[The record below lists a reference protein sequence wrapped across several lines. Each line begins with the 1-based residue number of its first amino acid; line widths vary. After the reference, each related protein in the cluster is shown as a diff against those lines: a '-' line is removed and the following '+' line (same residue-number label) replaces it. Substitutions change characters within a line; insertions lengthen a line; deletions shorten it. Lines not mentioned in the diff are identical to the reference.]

1 MVEQRKCYLCGSDEF
16 TIVHHGVRGAKDIDV
31 LKCQNCGLVRLS
43 KFISNTDE
51 FYADS
56 GMRDG
61 QITTIKEIR
70 AEANADDHRRFE
82 MTKENLVNKKVLDFG
97 CGAGGYLHKAKKV
110 AKEVSGVELEQAMRE
125 ELIKEGIICFPD
137 IKEAAAKLD
146 RVDIITLW
154 HVLEHLED
162 PISMLKQLKEKLEL
176 NGKIYIEVPNAD
188 DALLSLYENKNFAD
202 FTYWRCHLYL
212 YTNKTLREVI
222 EKAGLRV
229 SFVTQIQR
237 YPLSNTLYW
246 LAKGKPGGHVKWSSL
261 NDETLRHCWENKLAG
276 LGIADTIVAIAEM
289 Q

>member
-1 MVEQRKCYLCGSDEF
+1 
-16 TIVHHGVRGAKDIDV
+16 
-31 LKCQNCGLVRLS
+31 
-43 KFISNTDE
+43 
-51 FYADS
+51 
-56 GMRDG
+56 
-61 QITTIKEIR
+61 
-70 AEANADDHRRFE
+70 
-82 MTKENLVNKKVLDFG
+82 
-97 CGAGGYLHKAKKV
+97 
-110 AKEVSGVELEQAMRE
+110 MRE
-125 ELIKEGIICFPD
+125 ELSKEGIICFPD

-261 NDETLRHCWENKLAG
+261 NDIHWKAS
-276 LGIADTIVAIAEM
+276 
-289 Q
+289 